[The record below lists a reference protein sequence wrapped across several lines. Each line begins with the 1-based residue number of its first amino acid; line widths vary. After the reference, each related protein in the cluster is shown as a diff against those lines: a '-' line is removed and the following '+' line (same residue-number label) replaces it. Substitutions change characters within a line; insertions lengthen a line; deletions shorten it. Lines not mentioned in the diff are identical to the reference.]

1 MQRLVTRTTTR
12 HQTDLARPR
21 CVAAIDDA
29 VGMINTHLRP
39 GSLDAEQRLRN
50 DVLGVVDELLHS
62 GDPSLHYDGRH
73 ASPTRQRRWPLWH
86 GTDESALCRPLLLN
100 AAVFPDRQRDHPGEY
115 EQCDDRVAD
124 EVQVDVGDCG

>member
-21 CVAAIDDA
+21 CVPAIDDA

-39 GSLDAEQRLRN
+39 GGLDAEQRLRN

-62 GDPSLHYDGRH
+62 RDPSLHYDGGH
-73 ASPTRQRRWPLWH
+73 ASPTCQRRWPLWQPRARTSRLYADH
-86 GTDESALCRPLLLN
+86 FSSMRPYFQIDSAITQVSTNN
-100 AAVFPDRQRDHPGEY
+100 ATIA
-115 EQCDDRVAD
+115 
-124 EVQVDVGDCG
+124 